1 MENKIDRKN
10 FKHWTIAD
18 DMYILYEIINRCSII
33 KHNLD
38 KFDLDKMET
47 KRDFLVR
54 VSQEIGVDENSLKM
68 RIKNHLSFLTNGEE
82 GLSNYANATEL
93 ALKKYLKKYSVV
105 RLYMYIK
112 SII

>member
-18 DMYILYEIINRCSII
+18 DMYILYEIIDRCSIL
-33 KHNLD
+33 KRNLD

-68 RIKNHLSFLTNGEE
+68 RIKNHLSFITNEKE
-82 GLSNYANATEL
+82 GLSNYAYATEL
-93 ALKKYLKKYSVV
+93 ALKKYLKKYSVT
-105 RLYMYIK
+105 RLYVYIK
-112 SII
+112 SIL

>member
-18 DMYILYEIINRCSII
+18 DMYILYEIINRCSIL
-33 KHNLD
+33 KH
-38 KFDLDKMET
+38 KTEKYDLDFMET

-68 RIKNHLSFLTNGEE
+68 RIKNHLSFLTNEKE
-82 GLSNYANATEL
+82 GLSNYAYATEL
-93 ALKKYLKKYSVV
+93 ALKKYLKKYSASH
-105 RLYMYIK
+105 LYMYIK